1 MGVSPIF
8 LDATIQDVSRVVAL
22 VERAYRGEA
31 SRAGWTTE
39 ADLLDGQ
46 RTDDREIRELVQ
58 GLTSRIR
65 MALVD
70 GVLVACVRIDQGSGY
85 GYIGMV
91 SVEPTRQRDGLG
103 RQLLAEAE
111 RVIREDLALDRA
123 RMTVIGQR
131 AELIAWYG
139 RRGYQPT
146 GEREPFPYGEARNGL
161 PRRGDL
167 YFEVLEKQLR

>member
-1 MGVSPIF
+1 MGVLPVF
-8 LDATIQDVSRVVAL
+8 RDAGPEDVPQVVAL
-22 VERAYRGEA
+22 VESAYRGEA

-46 RTDDREIRELVQ
+46 RTDEREIRELVMAED
-58 GLTSRIR
+58 SRIR
-65 MALVD
+65 MAFVD
-70 GVLVACVRIDQGSGY
+70 GVLVACVRIDRGSGY
-85 GYIGMV
+85 GYVGMV

-103 RQLLAEAE
+103 RQLLTEAE
-111 RVIREDLALDRA
+111 RVIVDDLGLDRA

-146 GEREPFPYGEARNGL
+146 GAREPFPYGEPRNGL
-161 PRRGDL
+161 PRRSDL
-167 YFEVLEKQLR
+167 YFEVLEKPLR

>member
-1 MGVSPIF
+1 MGVMPVF
-8 LDATIQDVSRVVAL
+8 RDACPEDVACVVAL
-22 VERAYRGEA
+22 VERAYRGEV

-46 RTDDREIRELVQ
+46 RTDAREIGELVHGQ
-58 GLTSRIR
+58 DSRVR
-65 MALVD
+65 LAFLD
-70 GVLVACVRIDQGSGY
+70 GELVACVRIDRGSGY

-111 RVIREDLALDRA
+111 RVIQEDLGLNRA

-131 AELIAWYG
+131 VELIAWYA

-146 GEREPFPYGEARNGL
+146 GEREPFPYGEPRNGL
-161 PRRGDL
+161 PRRPDL